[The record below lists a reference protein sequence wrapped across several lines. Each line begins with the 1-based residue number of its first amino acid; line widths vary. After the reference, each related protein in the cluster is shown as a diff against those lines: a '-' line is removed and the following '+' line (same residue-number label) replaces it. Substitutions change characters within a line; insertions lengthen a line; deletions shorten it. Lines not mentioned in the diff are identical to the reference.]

1 VSASA
6 GRRLAD
12 GRPPA
17 TPEALLAHLEQLGI
31 EARTCTHPPVFTVE
45 EAKMLRGELPGAHT
59 KNLFLRDKK
68 GRMWLVVAL
77 EDRSVDLGA
86 VAAALG
92 YKRFSFGSEQR
103 LMRYLGVIPGA
114 VTPFGVFNDVGGA
127 VRVALDTGL
136 RDHDVWNFHPLDNSM
151 TTTLRGDDMVRFL
164 EAVDH
169 APTWIDLETL
179 GVEG

>member
-1 VSASA
+1 MSASPE
-6 GRRLAD
+6 RRLAD
-12 GRPPA
+12 GGAPA
-17 TPEALLAHLEQLGI
+17 TPEVLLAHLEELGI
-31 EARTCTHPPVFTVE
+31 EARTFVHPPVFTVQ
-45 EAKMLRGELPGAHT
+45 EAKKLRGELPGAHT

-77 EDRSVDLGA
+77 EDRSVDLRA

-92 YKRFSFGSEQR
+92 HKRFSFGSEER
-103 LMRYLGVIPGA
+103 LMRYLGVTPGA
-114 VTPFGVFNDVGGA
+114 VTPFGVFNDVGRA

-136 RDHDVWNFHPLDNSM
+136 RDHEVWNFHPLDNSM

-169 APTWIDLETL
+169 APRWIDLQ
-179 GVEG
+179 G